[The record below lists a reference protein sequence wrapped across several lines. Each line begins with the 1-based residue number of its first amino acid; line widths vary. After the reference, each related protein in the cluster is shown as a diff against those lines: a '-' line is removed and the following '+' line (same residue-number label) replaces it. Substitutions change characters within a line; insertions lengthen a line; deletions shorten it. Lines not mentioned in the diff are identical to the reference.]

1 VCLTSLRR
9 QRPRPAAFGVLL
21 VTPINKLGYTGNSR
35 WLLLWF
41 AVDMDLTLSVIRY
54 QDHPPTQVASA
65 RIGDAGGTIGRG
77 ADNDLVLPDPDRWVS
92 GHHAEIQCR
101 AGRFFLIDTST
112 NGTFVNH
119 AAEPVPEGQEVELH
133 EGDELS
139 IGAYDVRVAIAAGPS
154 AATPVDPF
162 APGQPE
168 RAPVLGHPPAEPAPD
183 ILDLVREKPSILGS
197 AEPAASES
205 GTPPI
210 DLDDWLRP
218 APQEAEAGPFAPPPK
233 PGKRRELPAEPD
245 HTPEENAFFTP
256 PNAIPDD
263 YDIWSDQAKP
273 TREPPAPQA
282 AEPPAEP
289 EPPLAPPPAE
299 PPPTPAAPAPVPAR
313 SGPSREVAADAGQ
326 PVPEHLQALQAFFDG
341 LGTGELPA
349 SAAAQAELM
358 RTAGALL
365 RAATQGLMTV
375 LLTRA
380 SFKSELRLEMTT
392 IRSADNNPLKFSV
405 DVEDAIGHLL
415 LRRSRGFLPPVEAA
429 REAFDDIQ
437 AHEMAMV
444 AGLRAALGALLA
456 RFDPAELERRFS
468 KQSVLDNLVPMGRKA
483 KYWDL
488 FTDVYA
494 EVAKDAA
501 EGFLSLFRDEFNRA
515 YEGQSARLK
524 ASREKRRRY

>member
-1 VCLTSLRR
+1 
-9 QRPRPAAFGVLL
+9 
-21 VTPINKLGYTGNSR
+21 
-35 WLLLWF
+35 
-41 AVDMDLTLSVIRY
+41 MDLTLSVIRY
-54 QDHPPTQVASA
+54 QNHPPARIASA
-65 RIGDAGGTIGRG
+65 RIGEAGGTIGRS

-92 GHHAEIQCR
+92 GHHAEVRCR

-119 AAEPVPEGQEVELH
+119 AAEPVPEGQEIELR

-139 IGAYDVRVAIAAGPS
+139 IGAYDVRVAIAATPL
-154 AATPVDPF
+154 AATPVDPS
-162 APGQPE
+162 ARGQPE
-168 RAPVLGHPPAEPAPD
+168 QAPPLGHPPSEPAPD
-183 ILDLVREKPSILGS
+183 ILDLVRARPSILGS
-197 AEPAASES
+197 AEPGAPESE
-205 GTPPI
+205 TPPI

-218 APQEAEAGPFAPPPK
+218 APQEAEHGFFAPPPR
-233 PGKRRELPAEPD
+233 PGEPRELPAEPD

-256 PNAIPDD
+256 PNPIPDD
-263 YDIWSDQAKP
+263 YDIWRDQAKP
-273 TREPPAPQA
+273 AREPPAP
-282 AEPPAEP
+282 EPPEPPLADP
-289 EPPLAPPPAE
+289 EPPLAPVPAG
-299 PPPTPAAPAPVPAR
+299 PPPTPAAPAPAPAG
-313 SGPSREVAADAGQ
+313 SGPSREMAADAGQ
-326 PVPEHLQALQAFFDG
+326 PEPEYLQALQAFFDG

-358 RTAGALL
+358 RTAGTLL
-365 RAATQGLMTV
+365 RAVTQGLMTV

-380 SFKSELRLEMTT
+380 TFKSELRLEMTT
-392 IRSADNNPLKFSV
+392 IRSADNNPFKFSV

-468 KQSVLDNLVPMGRKA
+468 KQSVLDNLVPMARKA

-494 EVAKDAA
+494 EVARDAA

-524 ASREKRRRY
+524 ASRQKRHGY

>member
-1 VCLTSLRR
+1 
-9 QRPRPAAFGVLL
+9 
-21 VTPINKLGYTGNSR
+21 
-35 WLLLWF
+35 
-41 AVDMDLTLSVIRY
+41 MDLTLSVIRY
-54 QDHPPTQVASA
+54 QDQPPTQLGSA
-65 RIGDAGGTIGRG
+65 RIGDAGGTIGRS

-92 GHHAEIQCR
+92 GHHAEIRCR

-139 IGAYDVRVAIAAGPS
+139 IGAYEVRVAIAEGPS
-154 AATPVDPF
+154 AARPVEPF
-162 APGQPE
+162 ELGQPE
-168 RAPVLGHPPAEPAPD
+168 RAPGLGHPPSEPAPD
-183 ILDLVREKPSILGS
+183 ILDLVREKPSILGPEQTG
-197 AEPAASES
+197 APESE
-205 GTPPI
+205 TPPV

-218 APQEAEAGPFAPPPK
+218 APQEAELDPFAPPPR
-233 PGKRRELPAEPD
+233 PGKPRELPAEPD

-273 TREPPAPQA
+273 AREPPAPDA
-282 AEPPAEP
+282 PEPPLAEP
-289 EPPLAPPPAE
+289 EPPPPPAPTE
-299 PPPTPAAPAPVPAR
+299 PPPTPEAPAPVSAG
-313 SGPSREVAADAGQ
+313 SGPSREIAADAGQ
-326 PVPEHLQALQAFFDG
+326 PVPQHLQALQAFFDG

-365 RAATQGLMTV
+365 RAVTQGLMTV

-392 IRSADNNPLKFSV
+392 IRSADNNPFKFSV

-468 KQSVLDNLVPMGRKA
+468 KQSVLDNLVPMARKA

-494 EVAKDAA
+494 EVARDAA
-501 EGFLSLFRDEFNRA
+501 EGFLSLFRGEFNRA
-515 YEGQSARLK
+515 YEGQSTRLK
-524 ASREKRRRY
+524 ASRQKRHGL